1 MSGSVNKVILVGCLG
16 GDPEVSGSRATMSIA
31 TSRKVIHDDGTK
43 EDVTTWHR
51 VKVMG
56 ALATSCEKYLK
67 KGSRVYV
74 EGLIN
79 NYQYKTDTGE
89 TRYGSDVLAREVQF
103 LNVKE

>member
-1 MSGSVNKVILVGCLG
+1 MSGSVNKVILIGHLG
-16 GDPEVSGSRATMSIA
+16 NDPEVSGTRASMSIA
-31 TSRKVIHDDGTK
+31 TSRKVTHEDGTK

-56 ALATSCEKYLK
+56 ALAASCEKYLK
-67 KGSRVYV
+67 KGSKVYV
-74 EGLIN
+74 EGLLN
-79 NYQYKTDTGE
+79 NYQYKTDNGE